1 MEIKISDLNKKERY
15 KKYYLYRDKL
25 MKHPNSLRPQIATKL
40 TSEYFGI
47 SIQTV
52 YNAIR
57 ENRRYAILNKK
68 GII

>member
-1 MEIKISDLNKKERY
+1 MEVEIKDLNTKERR
-15 KKYYLYRDKL
+15 KRYYLYREKL
-25 MKHPNSLRPQIATKL
+25 MKYPSSLRPQIATKL

-57 ENRRYAILNKK
+57 ENRKYAILNKK